1 LPEKEEEQKV
11 IPKLKYSTM
20 VPDAILSAFM
30 QILFEKLSS
39 AVVDHLQPSPSVHNM
54 LDNLTAT
61 LLALHAF
68 LDDAEAKQLGDS
80 SVKVWL
86 AKLKDVFYDVDD
98 LLDDFYTRAIRS
110 KAESKCPPKILWG
123 KVHAQTPSSH
133 WQGHLYGYKMKR
145 KFRFIQQ
152 KLDQI
157 AMERDALGLQM
168 LSGTSRPEV
177 AVRPESTSLV
187 DSSMVFGR
195 EGDRDEIV
203 RLLLSDNGS
212 ISSNVSVVPIVGM
225 GGIGKTTLVKMVY
238 NNSRVKDY
246 FELRMWIYVSE
257 NFDERRL
264 TKETLESIICDQSFV
279 TTNMNMLQEALSGM
293 LKGKR
298 FLLVLDDVWNED
310 HEKWLSYKAALASG
324 KKGSKI
330 VVTTRNE
337 NVGRVMGG
345 TPPYRLQQ
353 LSDEDCW
360 ELFKKCAFL
369 DGDCSAQPRL
379 EGIGK
384 EMVKKLKGLPLA
396 SKALGSLLYSNLDEE
411 EWKEILKSEIWELP
425 PDKNNILPALT
436 LSYKHLPSYL
446 KQCFA
451 FCSIFHKDY
460 IFEREK
466 LVQIWVAEGFVRS
479 QGNKRL
485 EDTGNSYFKELL
497 SRSFFQPYN
506 ENYVM
511 HDAMHDLARSISVD
525 DCCQLGDS
533 TRHTATRN
541 IRHLS
546 FPCENS
552 GETHFERLYGYK
564 GLRTLIL
571 LHGYRS
577 SLTRIPGGLFKK
589 LKTLRVLDLQC
600 RRIKEIPDSIG
611 NLKQLR
617 LLDLSKTQIRELP
630 ISITELINL
639 QTLRLSGCDF
649 LHRLPGGMTDLINL
663 HHLEASTQLICTI
676 TGIGK
681 LTGLQE
687 LEEFAVSKSTGYKI
701 TELKNMAEL
710 RGHLCI
716 RGLDN
721 IIDVNEACEAKLS
734 SKENLRVVHLV
745 WEENREG
752 NTNDEVVL
760 EGLQPHFELKELII
774 KGYQSAS
781 FPAWL
786 GYSSF
791 TDLQLIRILNCT
803 AKTLP
808 SLGQLP
814 FLQYLDIGGA
824 KEVTCLGPEFTGT
837 GNISGFPSLKELLL
851 EDMPNLRNW
860 SFENNA
866 ILFPRLIE
874 IAIVNCPQ
882 LKKLPPL
889 PSTLTTL
896 WISEVGLTSLP
907 ELQNLSEPSS
917 LISLKLNDCP
927 DLRSLREGLFCNVLD
942 ALRTVTIT
950 NCEALVSLP
959 EECFRHLTSLQTLHI
974 YNCPFLVPWTALEG
988 GLLPSSL
995 KDIRLNSCSQ
1005 FTRLVLNGLNH
1016 LENLN
1021 HFEIGDCLEIDQ
1033 FPSGGLPATL
1043 SFLQICD
1050 CDDLQSF
1057 PQMCQI
1063 ISLKTLIVSNCPEIM
1078 HFPEEGLPRELCEL
1092 YVKNCPLL
1100 KHKCQV
1106 GGPDRIKIAHVKNVE
1121 IDGEV
1126 IESEW

>member
-1 LPEKEEEQKV
+1 
-11 IPKLKYSTM
+11 M
-20 VPDAILSAFM
+20 VPDAVLSAFM
-30 QILFEKLSS
+30 QVLFEKLSS
-39 AVVDHLQPSPSVHNM
+39 AVLDQLTPPPSVHNM

-68 LDDAEAKQLGDS
+68 LDDAETKQLRDS
-80 SVKVWL
+80 SVKAWL
-86 AKLKDVFYDVDD
+86 AKLKDVFYDMDD
-98 LLDDFYTRAIRS
+98 LLDDCYTRALRS
-110 KAESKCPPKILWG
+110 KSKGQRSPIILQG
-123 KVHAQTPSSH
+123 KVRLRIPSTK
-133 WQGHLYGYKMKR
+133 WRRHLYSYRVER
-145 KFRFIQQ
+145 KIHFIQQ
-152 KLDQI
+152 KLDKI
-157 AMERDALGLQM
+157 ARERDVLGLQM

-177 AVRPESTSLV
+177 ITRPESTSLV

-238 NNSRVKDY
+238 NNSRVKEY
-246 FELRMWIYVSE
+246 FELRIWIYVSE
-257 NFDERRL
+257 NFDERKL
-264 TKETLESIICDQSFV
+264 TKETLESIMCDQSFV
-279 TTNMNMLQEALSGM
+279 TTNMNVLQEALFGM

-298 FLLVLDDVWNED
+298 FLVVLDDVWNED
-310 HEKWLSYKAALASG
+310 HEKWLSYKAALVSG
-324 KKGSKI
+324 RKGSKI
-330 VVTTRNE
+330 IVTTRIE

-345 TPPYRLQQ
+345 IPPYRIQQ

-360 ELFKKCAFL
+360 ELFKRCAFL

-396 SKALGSLLYSNLDEE
+396 SKALGSLLYSKLDEE
-411 EWKEILKSEIWELP
+411 EWKEILKSEIWELT

-436 LSYKHLPSYL
+436 LSYKHLPSHL

-460 IFEREK
+460 IFSREK
-466 LVQIWVAEGFVRS
+466 LVQIWVAEGFIRP

-485 EDTGNSYFKELL
+485 EDIGNSYFNELL
-497 SRSFFQPYN
+497 SRSFFQPYH

-511 HDAMHDLARSISVD
+511 HDVMHDLARSISVD
-525 DCCQLGDS
+525 DCCQLEDN
-533 TRHTATRN
+533 TRHAVTRN
-541 IRHLS
+541 VRHLS

-552 GETHFERLYGYK
+552 GETQFERLYGYK
-564 GLRTLIL
+564 GLRTLML
-571 LHGYRS
+571 LHGYSS
-577 SLTRIPGGLFKK
+577 SLTRVPGSLFQK

-600 RRIKEIPDSIG
+600 RKIKEIPDSIG

-617 LLDLSKTQIRELP
+617 FLDLSQTQIRELP
-630 ISITELINL
+630 ISITQLINL
-639 QTLRLSGCDF
+639 QTLRLSGCGL
-649 LHRLPGGMTDLINL
+649 LHRLPGGMTDLISL
-663 HHLEASTQLICTI
+663 RHLEASAQVVCTI

-681 LTGLQE
+681 LTSLQE
-687 LEEFAVSKSTGYKI
+687 LEEFAVSKSIGYKI

-716 RGLDN
+716 RGLDS
-721 IIDVNEACEAKLS
+721 IIDSQEACEANLI
-734 SKENLRVVHLV
+734 SKENLRVLHLV

-752 NTNDEVVL
+752 STNDEEVL
-760 EGLQPHFELKELII
+760 EGLQPHFEIKELII
-774 KGYQSAS
+774 KGYHSAK
-781 FPAWL
+781 FPPWL

-791 TDLQLIRILNCT
+791 TDLQLIRILSCT
-803 AKTLP
+803 AKALP

-824 KEVTCLGPEFTGT
+824 KEVTCLGPEFSGT

-851 EDMPNLRNW
+851 EDMPNLKHW

-866 ILFPRLIE
+866 MLFPQLTE
-874 IAIVNCPQ
+874 IAIVNCLK

-889 PSTLTTL
+889 PSTLTRL
-896 WISEVGLTSLP
+896 RISEVGLTSLP
-907 ELQNLSEPSS
+907 ELQNPSEPSS
-917 LISLKLNDCP
+917 LITLYLNDCP
-927 DLRSLREGLFCNVLD
+927 DLRSLREGLLRNELD
-942 ALRTVTIT
+942 ELSVVTIA
-950 NCEALVSLP
+950 NCDALVSLP
-959 EECFRHLTSLQTLHI
+959 KECFRHLTSLQTLHI
-974 YNCPFLVPWTALEG
+974 YNCPCLVPWTALDG

-1005 FTRLVLNGLNH
+1005 FTKLVLNGLNH

-1021 HFEIGDCLEIDQ
+1021 HFEIGDCPEVEQ
-1033 FPSGGLPATL
+1033 FPSEGLPETL

-1057 PQMCQI
+1057 PPQMCQI
-1063 ISLKTLIVSNCPEIM
+1063 NSLKTLMVSNCPEIM
-1078 HFPEEGLPRELCEL
+1078 HFPEEGLPRELNEL